1 MLHPDMLI
9 MGPHSTLSFLLPHA
23 LHPRECGP
31 RGSACRLSLVSA
43 ALESSGGL
51 LPVSPLS
58 HARPPACSPDFPL
71 RPLTVLFI
79 SSACCLTAHV
89 ASLTVLQILTK
100 DLTRFI
106 EVSQWLQL
114 KTDGLQ
120 KFWKHLMKCKIGLR
134 RY

>member
-1 MLHPDMLI
+1 MLCTHASADPGARLA
-9 MGPHSTLSFLLPHA
+9 GCLFCLEHERAVAACCHLSARSAPARLLPA
-23 LHPRECGP
+23 L
-31 RGSACRLSLVSA
+31 
-43 ALESSGGL
+43 L
-51 LPVSPLS
+51 LTSCSDPLI
-58 HARPPACSPDFPL
+58 
-71 RPLTVLFI
+71 VLFM
-79 SSACCLTAHV
+79 SSACCLIAHV

-100 DLTRFI
+100 DLTCFI